1 MKANRG
7 RIVRGGPWAGSGF
20 TLVEVLAA
28 VAIVGIVFVCLVE
41 AFRVADARAFALG
54 VQWHPEWKVMENED
68 SLAIFRR
75 FGDAARH
82 YAEGKGHG

>member
-1 MKANRG
+1 VDRLGRG
-7 RIVRGGPWAGSGF
+7 
-20 TLVEVLAA
+20 LVVEA
-28 VAIVGIVFVCLVE
+28 VADDGLVE

-75 FGDAARH
+75 FGDAARR
-82 YAEGKGHG
+82 YAEEKGHG